1 MKETTPAAMPPCFE
15 RWCRRFD
22 DCFSTSAQKQG
33 FRHDLSG
40 LLGGSRRKNV
50 TQMANNAVGVVYSRL
65 HHFLTEANWEANEV
79 NERRLQVM
87 NQCYQTKIGKGFC
100 LIVDDTGH
108 KKSGNFTFG
117 MERQYLGEI
126 GKVDNGLIAVT
137 THLYD
142 G

>member
-1 MKETTPAAMPPCFE
+1 MPPCFE

-40 LLGGSRRKNV
+40 LLGESRRKNV

-65 HHFLTEANWEANEV
+65 HHFLAEATWEANEV
-79 NERRLQVM
+79 NECRLQVM

-100 LIVDDTGH
+100 LIVDDRGH

-126 GKVDNGLIAVT
+126 GKVDNGLVAVT